1 MTMTGMRSWLMGGIG
16 AAVIIA
22 SPASWTDA
30 RAQQTSTNQVA
41 AETDWSVFEDAD
53 PKECWAVSSP
63 KETVNTRDGRVVAVQ
78 RGEILLMTFY
88 RPAAGVNGQVT
99 FTGGYPFA
107 SGSTVNLNINNTE
120 FELFT
125 EGDWAWP
132 ASAEEDAR
140 IIAAMKGGASA
151 VLTARSSRGTQT
163 RDTFSLLGYTA
174 ASDEAA
180 RRCR

>member
-1 MTMTGMRSWLMGGIG
+1 MTSKFARGLLRAGVG
-16 AAVIIA
+16 AAMA
-22 SPASWTDA
+22 LAATGAW
-30 RAQQTSTNQVA
+30 AQQTSTNQVA
-41 AETDWSVFEDAD
+41 AKTDWSVFEDAD

-63 KETVNTRDGRVVAVQ
+63 KETVNSRNGQPVSVR

-88 RPAAGVNGQVT
+88 RPAAGVSGQIT

-107 SGSTVNLNINNTE
+107 SGSTVNLAIDNTQ

-132 ASAEEDAR
+132 ASAEDDAR
-140 IIAAMKGGASA
+140 IIAAMKRGSSA
-151 VLTARSSRGTQT
+151 VLTARSGRGTVT

-174 ASDEAA
+174 ATEEAA
-180 RRCR
+180 RRCQ